1 MGVGRKQGGRF
12 FPLFP
17 LPLTMKVLGKGVRK
31 TEINNNMD
39 QMDEKEFNVAQS
51 FKEYWET

>member
-1 MGVGRKQGGRF
+1 MGVGKKQGVGF
-12 FPLFP
+12 LPLFS

-31 TEINNNMD
+31 AEINNNMD
-39 QMDEKEFNVAQS
+39 QMDEKQFNVAPS

>member
-1 MGVGRKQGGRF
+1 MGVARKQGGRF

-39 QMDEKEFNVAQS
+39 QMDEKEFNVARS
-51 FKEYWET
+51 FKEY

>member
-12 FPLFP
+12 FSLFP

-39 QMDEKEFNVAQS
+39 QMDEKEFNVARS
-51 FKEYWET
+51 FKEY